1 MSKLGDFVNNMDS
14 RAWRTIWVSLVLLGG
29 VLAVAVIGAVT
40 GIGDHFDQQLMG
52 LRNGPW
58 GLPMT
63 ILLFIVTSFLAAPQ
77 FVLFAAAVVAFGPWL
92 GCAYAMIGTIVSAW
106 IHFYLGRFGGAKLV
120 ERYGGNTV
128 NRLSRFIGRNDF
140 LASLIVRSVPT
151 APAVVVNMA
160 FGASQANFWR
170 YTAGVIVGS
179 IPKILIVALLGQ
191 SVLSAMGGGIA
202 LAVGGVITVVAIWIS
217 VALAARRAVNEEPAL
232 QTDAPETPTTTESR
246 VNKA

>member
-1 MSKLGDFVNNMDS
+1 MNKLAAFLNNMDA
-14 RAWRTIWVSLVLLGG
+14 RAWRTIWVSLALLGG
-29 VLAVAVIGAVT
+29 VVLVAVIGAVT

-52 LRNGPW
+52 LRNGPL

-92 GCAYAMIGTIVSAW
+92 GCTYAMIGTIVSAW

-120 ERYGGNTV
+120 ERYGGNTI

-191 SVLSAMGGGIA
+191 SVLSAMGGGIV

-217 VALAARRAVNEEPAL
+217 VALAARRAVNNEPAL
-232 QTDAPETPTTTESR
+232 QKPVDEAVAPASEEKR
-246 VNKA
+246 A

>member
-1 MSKLGDFVNNMDS
+1 MSKLGAFLNNMDA
-14 RAWRTIWVSLVLLGG
+14 RAWRTIWVSLALLGA
-29 VLAVAVIGAVT
+29 VVVVAVIGAVT
-40 GIGDHFDQQLMG
+40 GIGDHLDQQLMG

-63 ILLFIVTSFLAAPQ
+63 VLLFIVTSFLAAPQ

-92 GCAYAMIGTIVSAW
+92 GCAYAMIGTIVAAW
-106 IHFYLGRFGGAKLV
+106 IHFIIGRLGGAKLV
-120 ERYGGNTV
+120 ERYGGNTI

-151 APAVVVNMA
+151 APAVIVNMA

-191 SVLSAMGGGIA
+191 SVLSALGGGIA

-217 VALAARRAVNEEPAL
+217 VALAARRAVNDEPAL
-232 QTDAPETPTTTESR
+232 QKPSEAQPGSDP
-246 VNKA
+246 VVD

>member
-1 MSKLGDFVNNMDS
+1 MSKLGAFLNNMDA
-14 RAWRTIWVSLVLLGG
+14 RAWRTIWVSLALLGA
-29 VLAVAVIGAVT
+29 VVVVAVIGAVT
-40 GIGDHFDQQLMG
+40 GIGDHLDQQLMG

-63 ILLFIVTSFLAAPQ
+63 VLLFIVTSFLAAPQ

-92 GCAYAMIGTIVSAW
+92 GCAYAMIGTIVAAW
-106 IHFYLGRFGGAKLV
+106 IHFIIGRLGGAKLV
-120 ERYGGNTV
+120 ERYGGNTI

-151 APAVVVNMA
+151 APAVIVNMA

-217 VALAARRAVNEEPAL
+217 VALAARRAVNDEPAL
-232 QTDAPETPTTTESR
+232 RKPSEAQPGSDP
-246 VNKA
+246 VGD

>member
-1 MSKLGDFVNNMDS
+1 MSKLGAFLNNMDA
-14 RAWRTIWVSLVLLGG
+14 RAWRTIWVSLALLGG
-29 VLAVAVIGAVT
+29 VIAVSVIGAVT
-40 GIGDHFDQQLMG
+40 GLGDHLDEQLAG

-63 ILLFIVTSFLAAPQ
+63 ILLFIVTSFMAAPQ

-92 GCAYAMIGTIVSAW
+92 GCTYAMIGTIVAAW

-120 ERYGGNTV
+120 ERYGGNTI

-191 SVLSAMGGGIA
+191 SVLSAMGGSLA
-202 LAVGGVITVVAIWIS
+202 LAIGAVITVVAIWIS
-217 VALAARRAVNEEPAL
+217 VALAARRAVNDEPAL
-232 QTDAPETPTTTESR
+232 QKPAETQTRSDP
-246 VNKA
+246 VAD

>member
-1 MSKLGDFVNNMDS
+1 MSKLGDFLNNMDA
-14 RAWRTIWVSLVLLGG
+14 RAWRTIWVSLALLGG
-29 VLAVAVIGAVT
+29 VIAVAVIGAVT
-40 GIGDHFDQQLMG
+40 GIGDHLDEQLAG

-63 ILLFIVTSFLAAPQ
+63 ILLFIVTSFMAAPQ

-92 GCAYAMIGTIVSAW
+92 GCTYAMIGTIVAAW

-120 ERYGGNTV
+120 ERYGGNTI

-191 SVLSAMGGGIA
+191 SVLSAMGGSLA
-202 LAVGGVITVVAIWIS
+202 LAVGAVITVVAIWIS
-217 VALAARRAVNEEPAL
+217 VALAARRAVNDEPAL
-232 QTDAPETPTTTESR
+232 QKPAETQTRSDP
-246 VNKA
+246 VAD

>member
-1 MSKLGDFVNNMDS
+1 MSKLGDFLNNMDA
-14 RAWRTIWVSLVLLGG
+14 RAWRTIWVSLALLGG
-29 VLAVAVIGAVT
+29 VIAVAVIGAVT
-40 GIGDHFDQQLMG
+40 GIGDHLDEQLAG

-63 ILLFIVTSFLAAPQ
+63 ILLFIVTSFMAAPQ

-92 GCAYAMIGTIVSAW
+92 GCTYAMIGTIVAAW

-120 ERYGGNTV
+120 ERYGGNTI

-191 SVLSAMGGGIA
+191 SVLSAMGGSLA
-202 LAVGGVITVVAIWIS
+202 LAIGAVITVVAIWIS
-217 VALAARRAVNEEPAL
+217 VALAARRAVNDEPAL
-232 QTDAPETPTTTESR
+232 QKPAETQTRSDP
-246 VNKA
+246 VAD